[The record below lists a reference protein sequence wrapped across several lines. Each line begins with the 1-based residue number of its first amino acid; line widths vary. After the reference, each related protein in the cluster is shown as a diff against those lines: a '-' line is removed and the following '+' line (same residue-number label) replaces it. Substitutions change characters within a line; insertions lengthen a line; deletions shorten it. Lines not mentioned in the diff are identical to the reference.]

1 MSICASD
8 SSRCLDLR
16 HDQRAIVEAWL
27 RTDRVW
33 RRVDKTEAGS
43 VEHYVAVHG
52 SWHIGGALGGG
63 AEDGTLAAQ
72 LVETPEGLAEALAIA
87 VGTARMEAFASSAQR
102 GGDLLLASRFW
113 HAASL
118 PAARGHITSA
128 TELALLTSA
137 TGALRAMDQDPAA
150 NAAEITMLG
159 RMRSLLIG
167 KPSELNKVVDRL
179 EELLELA
186 KSRGEESWQLAVLD
200 ATVCVAKAVKSLQ
213 VFSGQ
218 IKDISEFTEERRLQA
233 SELYIR
239 SARAYLRAIRLG
251 HPEAERHMLMWS
263 SFSLGVYWGVCARDF
278 VAARLLEELGA
289 PESWVSATA
298 LYDPRHPW
306 RENPYQWDPYLVNQH
321 MHVLLHHYG
330 CIAHA
335 VASVHKIAQ
344 AAAHIPQVL
353 YGAPPVPTVPPLAP
367 PEKNHI

>member
-1 MSICASD
+1 M
-8 SSRCLDLR
+8 
-16 HDQRAIVEAWL
+16 
-27 RTDRVW
+27 
-33 RRVDKTEAGS
+33 
-43 VEHYVAVHG
+43 AVHG

-150 NAAEITMLG
+150 NAAEITMLA
-159 RMRSLLIG
+159 RMRALLLG
-167 KPSELNKVVDRL
+167 KASEYNKVLDRL
-179 EELLELA
+179 EELLERA

-200 ATVCVAKAVKSLQ
+200 ATICSSKASQSLQ
-213 VFSGQ
+213 LYSGQ

-233 SELYIR
+233 SEFLILFV
-239 SARAYLRAIRLG
+239 RAYLRAIRLG

-263 SFSLGVYWGVCARDF
+263 SFYLGQYWGVCARAF

-298 LYDPRHPW
+298 LYEPLHPW
-306 RENPYQWDPYLVNQH
+306 RENPSRNDPYIILH
-321 MHVLLHHYG
+321 HIHPLLHHYG

-335 VASVHKIAQ
+335 EAAVHKIAE
-344 AAAHIPQVL
+344 AAARIPQVF
-353 YGAPPVPTVPPLAP
+353 
-367 PEKNHI
+367 